1 MSLINV
7 GSRFEE
13 ALEIIYGK
21 KNNRLV
27 ANKYN
32 LTQQAIGQLKGKD
45 SINKTIS
52 FICEME
58 NINLNWIQTGKGRMF
73 INETN
78 ASINIKSHISGDN
91 NTSITGENNKIETI
105 EEFSNQD
112 LVEVN
117 FYPEV
122 YASAGYGS
130 ENGHHIDSQKLYL
143 DRSFVNNVLSLN
155 QTKNLDIIKVIGD
168 SMEPFVKNGEQV
180 VVQRDNEARNNEV
193 IIANINGSIYVKRIL
208 KDPLGNWVKLISD
221 NDMYPDIELKGEE
234 INYLNIVGI
243 VKAKVKLF

>member
-1 MSLINV
+1 MSFITV
-7 GSRFEE
+7 GNRFEE
-13 ALEIIYGK
+13 ALEAIFGK
-21 KNNRLV
+21 KNNKFI

-58 NINLNWIQTGKGRMF
+58 NIDLNWIQTGKGKMF
-73 INETN
+73 LNETKH
-78 ASINIKSHISGDN
+78 SINFESHVHGNN
-91 NTSITGENNKIETI
+91 NTNITGENNKLETI
-105 EEFSNQD
+105 SELSSQD
-112 LVEVN
+112 LIEVN

-143 DRSFVNNVLSLN
+143 DRSFVNNVLSVN

-180 VVQRDNEARNNEV
+180 VVQRINEARNNEV

-221 NDMYPDIELKGEE
+221 NDLYPDIELKGEE
-234 INYLNIVGI
+234 ISYLNIVGI